1 MPSTKDTVRA
11 TALHDINFKHPEHGT
26 VASASKGETVNLLQ
40 SDFEKLERMKAVRKA
55 KTDEK
60 AVVAA
65 PGLVRA
71 AEGHETATDA
81 PSADGEAVEAVIPGK
96 RK

>member
-1 MPSTKDTVRA
+1 MPSTKDTVRV
-11 TALHDINFKHPEHGT
+11 TALHDINFKHPEHDT
-26 VASASKGETVNLLQ
+26 IASASKGETVNILTT
-40 SDFEKLERMKAVRKA
+40 DFEKLERMKAVRKA
-55 KTDEK
+55 KADEK

-71 AEGHETATDA
+71 AEGHE
-81 PSADGEAVEAVIPGK
+81 ADTNAASVTGEAAETVIPGK